1 MLRGRTSLSSLVGR
15 ELRGAVPRPRLLAD
29 VAAQPRSPITC
40 SRRLLSSKARQ
51 PNTMAAVP
59 PLPGTPHAPRAA
71 RTSASLAGA
80 RPAPPPP
87 PCTPSPQA
95 ILPARIVESE
105 VVQNILPF
113 IGNAAYLALASGF
126 VMTDLLTL
134 RVMLVG
140 GYSGLVVYH
149 TLHPRPLRIP
159 LRWSALFVAVNAAMA
174 FKLAT
179 ELWPPGLTEEELNL
193 HRAFFNQLTPAQFK
207 TLLDLGERRVLSTGT
222 RLTTERVACSHLY
235 FVEEGNADLTVNNEV
250 VAVLVRGGFVNDV
263 AFQQA
268 GDSLVGAYGT
278 AVAHGEMRVIA
289 WDVRELRAAL
299 AKDTKLNDSM
309 KHVLVGNLVEQLLQ
323 RYKATQHAQ
332 QKQEL
337 IDQQDRL
344 RGLQGR
350 RKSLRWTVTQSM
362 REMNEPGAEPR
373 TEQPEVKQQGAGGA
387 TSNRPDAQFHDSF
400 EQLRRRTE
408 ANAIVTEVAERN
420 KG

>member
-1 MLRGRTSLSSLVGR
+1 M
-15 ELRGAVPRPRLLAD
+15 
-29 VAAQPRSPITC
+29 
-40 SRRLLSSKARQ
+40 
-51 PNTMAAVP
+51 
-59 PLPGTPHAPRAA
+59 
-71 RTSASLAGA
+71 
-80 RPAPPPP
+80 
-87 PCTPSPQA
+87 
-95 ILPARIVESE
+95 
-105 VVQNILPF
+105 
-113 IGNAAYLALASGF
+113 
-126 VMTDLLTL
+126 
-134 RVMLVG
+134 
-140 GYSGLVVYH
+140 
-149 TLHPRPLRIP
+149 
-159 LRWSALFVAVNAAMA
+159 
-174 FKLAT
+174 
-179 ELWPPGLTEEELNL
+179 
-193 HRAFFNQLTPAQFK
+193 
-207 TLLDLGERRVLSTGT
+207 
-222 RLTTERVACSHLY
+222 
-235 FVEEGNADLTVNNEV
+235 
-250 VAVLVRGGFVNDV
+250 
-263 AFQQA
+263 
-268 GDSLVGAYGT
+268 
-278 AVAHGEMRVIA
+278 IA

-420 KG
+420 KGDAWAGTTSCRCCSALFHFRIRVDALNERERGGEETARKTKNTLVVGEYQGDCYM